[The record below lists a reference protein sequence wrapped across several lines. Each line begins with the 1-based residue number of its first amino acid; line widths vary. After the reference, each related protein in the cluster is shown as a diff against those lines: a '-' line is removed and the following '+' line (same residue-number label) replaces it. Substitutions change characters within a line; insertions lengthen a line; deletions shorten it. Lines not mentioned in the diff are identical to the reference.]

1 MLQVATGR
9 RVSTEKI
16 HGAVVEEDLIE
27 PSLKRKTEDGANDEW
42 REVSEPVLMAVA
54 RIACISIAQHSR

>member
-1 MLQVATGR
+1 MFQVATGR

-16 HGAVVEEDLIE
+16 GGAVVVEELIE
-27 PSLKRKTEDGANDEW
+27 PSLKRKTEDDAND
-42 REVSEPVLMAVA
+42 EVSEPVLMAVA

>member
-9 RVSTEKI
+9 RVSTEQI
-16 HGAVVEEDLIE
+16 GGAVVQEELIE

-54 RIACISIAQHSR
+54 GIACISIAQHSR